1 MQRKRIP
8 QLVPPRQVK
17 IRPKKDRA
25 ELEAEVAEFLK
36 NGGKS
41 DCVTDGSR
49 NKGASIKFTLGVKK
63 VPVYEKKGSIVSYS
77 NVKKKGSSTD

>member
-36 NGGKS
+36 NGGKI
-41 DCVTDGSR
+41 DYVTDASR
-49 NKGASIKFTLGVKK
+49 NKGASIKFTLGVKR
-63 VPVYEKKGSIVSYS
+63 VPVYEKKGSIVSYK
-77 NVKKKGSSTD
+77 NVSKERNSID

>member
-36 NGGKS
+36 NGGKI
-41 DCVTDGSR
+41 DYVTDGSR